1 MIVKISKMREPTTQ
15 NAGTRKIEDPQEHC
29 HKLESFAKLT
39 FWCQNYF
46 LNCFSIGI
54 VELF

>member
-29 HKLESFAKLT
+29 HKLESFAVNLLVPKL
-39 FWCQNYF
+39 FF
-46 LNCFSIGI
+46 
-54 VELF
+54 ELF